1 MERPGLHED
10 WKLDTVL
17 DLYDTMEITG
27 CIVFANTRE
36 RVDWLQTKLVG
47 AQCSAVSIHSG
58 MPQEL
63 RMGSLRKF
71 RLREASVLIT
81 TDVCSRGIDMPHCVL
96 SISYD
101 MPRSRETY
109 LHRVGRAGR
118 YGRKAI
124 SLLLVKR
131 DEVPIMRDMEQFFST
146 DITEAPLEIVGA

>member
-1 MERPGLHED
+1 ME
-10 WKLDTVL
+10 
-17 DLYDTMEITG
+17 
-27 CIVFANTRE
+27 
-36 RVDWLQTKLVG
+36 
-47 AQCSAVSIHSG
+47 
-58 MPQEL
+58 
-63 RMGSLRKF
+63 SLRKF

-96 SISYD
+96 NISHD
-101 MPRSRETY
+101 MPRSRAIY
-109 LHRVGRAGR
+109 PHRVGRAGR